1 MGSAFHDKRGLKP
14 LDQDVPRC
22 YKVSMKFLFKTGCFS
37 LLSIFVWVSAFA
49 ASGPITVN
57 VDVPPGQWKAARLKN
72 LPKDAMVAV
81 QVESTG
87 EILVALIHAKAFQNS
102 PDNLRPLFTGRVE
115 RKLSFSIAVVEQ
127 GDHYLIFDNRRGAES
142 RAVTV
147 TLQAAQAEKDRTQ
160 AAGAIL
166 REFEKQLHRLF
177 VFDPFPIGVKQ
188 CGAPRAFADE
198 PGVFLCTEYVYHLH
212 EALRDQE
219 KAKDFLSF
227 SIFHEVA
234 RQLLQK
240 WNHPEAGKEEG
251 VDELAVALMVML
263 NQKSR
268 ALGAADFAVKN
279 PSAFNT
285 MTKLFQD
292 HRHPLSAKR
301 GRNVLNWAKDSDFP
315 KKWQAF
321 LVPHMQTA
329 LLKKLKQ
336 KPTSWTDLS
345 LVEKEL
351 AARDKKAI

>member
-1 MGSAFHDKRGLKP
+1 
-14 LDQDVPRC
+14 
-22 YKVSMKFLFKTGCFS
+22 MKFLFKTGLFNLFS
-37 LLSIFVWVSAFA
+37 LFLWASVFA

-57 VDVPPGQWKAARLKN
+57 VDVPSGQWKAARLKN

-81 QVESTG
+81 QVESSG
-87 EILVALIHAKAFQNS
+87 EILVALVHAKAFQNS

-115 RKLSFSIAVVEQ
+115 RKLSFSVAISEK
-127 GDHYLIFDNRRGAES
+127 GDHYLLFDNRRGAES

-147 TLQAAQAEKDRTQ
+147 TLQAARSEKDRTQ

-177 VFDPFPIGVKQ
+177 IFDPFPMGVKP
-188 CGAPRAFADE
+188 CGVPRAFAEE
-198 PGVFLCTEYVYHLH
+198 PGVFLCTEYVYHLYD
-212 EALRDQE
+212 ALRDQE

-234 RQLLQK
+234 RQLLED
-240 WNHPEAGKEEG
+240 WNHPSAGKAETT
-251 VDELAVALMVML
+251 DEFAVALMLML

-268 ALGAADFAVKN
+268 VLGAADYAVKN
-279 PSAFNT
+279 PSAFSA

-292 HRHPLSAKR
+292 ERHPLSAQRAKS
-301 GRNVLNWAKDSDFP
+301 VLKWAKDSDFL
-315 KKWQAF
+315 KRWQPF

-329 LLKKLKQ
+329 LLKRLKQ
-336 KPTSWTDLS
+336 KPTAWTDLS

-351 AARDKKAI
+351 AGRDKKAI

>member
-1 MGSAFHDKRGLKP
+1 MVNFQDKRGLEL
-14 LDQDVPRC
+14 LDQDSLRC
-22 YKVSMKFLFKTGCFS
+22 YKVRMKSLFRTGLFTLFS
-37 LLSIFVWVSAFA
+37 LLLWASAFA
-49 ASGPITVN
+49 ASGPITIN
-57 VDVPPGQWKAARLKN
+57 LDVPAGQWKAARLKN
-72 LPKDAMVAV
+72 LPKNAMLAV
-81 QVESTG
+81 KVESTG
-87 EILVALIHAKAFQNS
+87 DIIVGILDSTSKGE
-102 PDNLRPLFTGRVE
+102 PDTSRPLFTGKVE
-115 RKLSFSIAVVEQ
+115 RRLSFSVTVSEA
-127 GDHYLIFDNRRGAES
+127 GDHYLVLDNRRGSEL
-142 RAVTV
+142 RAVKV
-147 TLQAAQAEKDRTQ
+147 IFRAAPSASDRLQAADKTMKLVE
-160 AAGAIL
+160 L
-166 REFEKQLHRLF
+166 QLAQMLI
-177 VFDPFPIGVKQ
+177 FDPFPIGIKQ
-188 CGAPRAFADE
+188 CGVPRAFAE
-198 PGVFLCTEYVYHLH
+198 TSGAVMCTEYVSHLYA
-212 EALRDQE
+212 ALQDKE
-219 KAKDFLSF
+219 KSSDFLIF
-227 SIFHEVA
+227 SIFYEVA
-234 RQLLQK
+234 HQLLQE
-240 WNHPEAGKEEG
+240 WNHPDARKVETT
-251 VDELAVALMVML
+251 DQFTVALMVML

>member
-1 MGSAFHDKRGLKP
+1 
-14 LDQDVPRC
+14 
-22 YKVSMKFLFKTGCFS
+22 MKSLFRTVLFSLFS
-37 LLSIFVWVSAFA
+37 LLLWVSAFA

-57 VDVPPGQWKAARLKN
+57 VDVPSGQWKAARLKN

-81 QVESTG
+81 QVESSG

-115 RKLSFSIAVVEQ
+115 RKLSFSVAVAEK
-127 GDHYLIFDNRRGAES
+127 GDHFLLFDNRRGTES

-166 REFEKQLHRLF
+166 GEFEKQLHRLF
-177 VFDPFPIGVKQ
+177 VFDPFPMGVKQ
-188 CGAPRAFADE
+188 CGVPRAFAEE
-198 PGVFLCTEYVYHLH
+198 PGVFLCTEYVSHLY

-240 WNHPEAGKEEG
+240 WNHPEAGKDEG
-251 VDELAVALMVML
+251 VDEFAVVLMVML

-268 ALGAADFAVKN
+268 ALGAADFVVKN

-285 MTKLFQD
+285 MSKLFQD
-292 HRHPLSAKR
+292 DRYPLSAKR
-301 GRNVLNWAKDSDFP
+301 GRSVLDWAKDSTLP
-315 KKWQAF
+315 KKWQSF
-321 LVPHMQTA
+321 LVSHLQTA
-329 LLKKLKQ
+329 LLKRLKQ

-345 LVEKEL
+345 RVEKEL
-351 AARDKKAI
+351 ATRDKKAI